1 MRVRPFFVAFPAA
14 LAAVAGLAC
23 LTSASAANGGFDGLP
38 QYAQATP
45 PAAAPPAAGGGPTA
59 AGPERRAFSPKQF
72 CEVRVA
78 RRIGQRAYLK
88 ARLDL
93 KADQMA
99 AWDAFQKAADE
110 ASAKE
115 KAKCASLPTEVK
127 QQPSMAERMTQRED
141 RMKARLESFQAVKP
155 SLLALYDKL
164 SPEQK
169 EVLDRPMMGHRGMGR
184 HRHHRRG

>member
-1 MRVRPFFVAFPAA
+1 MRVRPVFVAFPAA
-14 LAAVAGLAC
+14 LAAVVGLAC
-23 LTSASAANGGFDGLP
+23 LTSAAASNGGFDGMP
-38 QYAQATP
+38 QLAQATP
-45 PAAAPPAAGGGPTA
+45 PAAAPPAAGGGPA
-59 AGPERRAFSPKQF
+59 AGGPDRPAFSPKRF
-72 CEVRVA
+72 CEERIA

-93 KADQMA
+93 KPEQMA

-115 KAKCASLPTEVK
+115 KAKCGSLPTEVK
-127 QQPSMAERMTQRED
+127 DPPSMTDRLNRREGM
-141 RMKARLESFQAVKP
+141 MKTRLESMQAVKP

-169 EVLDRPMMGHRGMGR
+169 AVLDRPMMGRGMGR
-184 HRHHRRG
+184 HRRHG

>member
-1 MRVRPFFVAFPAA
+1 MRFRPVFVALPTA
-14 LAAVAGLAC
+14 LATVAGLAC
-23 LTSASAANGGFDGLP
+23 LTSAAAFNGGYDGA
-38 QYAQATP
+38 QVAQATP

-59 AGPERRAFSPKQF
+59 NPDRPAFSPRKF
-72 CEVRVA
+72 CEVRIA

-99 AWDAFQKAADE
+99 AWDAFQKVADE

-115 KAKCASLPTEVK
+115 KAKCASLPTEMK
-127 QQPSMAERMTQRED
+127 DPPSMADRLNRRED
-141 RMKARLESFQAVKP
+141 MMKTRLESMQAVKP

-164 SPEQK
+164 SPDQK
-169 EVLDRPMMGHRGMGR
+169 AVLDQPMMGRGMGR